1 MDPWLMMSFMTTG
14 NNNAGQFSGMAGQQ
28 ISRLQALR
36 MYTSGSAY
44 LAFDDDKMGTIEKGK
59 FADLAVLSDNPLYA
73 SEQAFRRITSSL
85 TLVGGK
91 IVSQS
96 GRFAN
101 LKLKR

>member
-14 NNNAGQFSGMAGQQ
+14 NNNAGQFSGMPGQQ

-44 LAFDDDKMGTIEKGK
+44 LSFDDDKIGTIEEGK
-59 FADLAVLSDNPLYA
+59 LADLAVLSANPLYA
-73 SEQAFRRITSSL
+73 DEQRFRRITSNL

-96 GRFAN
+96 GPFAN
-101 LKLKR
+101 LKIKQ

>member
-14 NNNAGQFSGMAGQQ
+14 TNNAGQFSGMPGQQ

-36 MYTSGSAY
+36 IYTSGSAY
-44 LAFDDDKMGTIEKGK
+44 LSFDDDKMGTIEKGK
-59 FADLAVLSDNPLYA
+59 FADLAVLSNNPLYA
-73 SEQAFRRITSSL
+73 DEQTFRRITSNL

-101 LKLKR
+101 LRGKP

>member
-1 MDPWLMMSFMTTG
+1 MDPWLMMSFMTTA
-14 NNNAGQFSGMAGQQ
+14 NNNAGLFSGMAGQQ

-44 LAFDDDKMGTIEKGK
+44 LSSDDENMGTIEIGK
-59 FADLAVLSDNPLYA
+59 YADLAVLSDNPLYA
-73 SEQAFRRITSSL
+73 NAHTFRRITSNI

-101 LKLKR
+101 L

>member
-14 NNNAGQFSGMAGQQ
+14 TNNAGQFSGMPGQQ

-44 LAFDDDKMGTIEKGK
+44 LSFDDAKIGTIEEGK
-59 FADLAVLSDNPLYA
+59 LADLAVLSANPLYA
-73 SEQAFRRITSSL
+73 DDRTFRRITSNL

-91 IVSQS
+91 IVNQS
-96 GRFAN
+96 GPFAN
-101 LKLKR
+101 LRIGR